1 MIEVGL
7 VDERNKREELREEEA
22 ETGR

>member
-1 MIEVGL
+1 MIEMCL